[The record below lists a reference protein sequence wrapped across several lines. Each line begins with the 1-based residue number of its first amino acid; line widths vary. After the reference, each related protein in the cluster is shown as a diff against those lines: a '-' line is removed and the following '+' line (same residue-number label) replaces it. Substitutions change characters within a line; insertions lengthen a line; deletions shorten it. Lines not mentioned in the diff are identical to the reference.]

1 MPKSGAGRT
10 RNSYLAHAERREC
23 RAMIRLIGLAVSIG
37 LADSL
42 NPSTIVPALYL
53 ATGDH
58 PRQRVIQFTVGVFV
72 VYFIGGAA
80 IALGPGELLLSLVPH
95 PSHTTRYVLEVI
107 AGVAIVIAGVLLWFH
122 RERLGDREPPD
133 ISGGGKGTWLLGATI
148 TIVELPTAFPYFAVI
163 AAIVGSGLGPV
174 RQLSLLLIFNV
185 CFVLPLLAI
194 VAVLTFGGERTDR
207 LLAAGRDFLQRR
219 WPVVL
224 SVVAVIAG
232 FFVIGLGVTGLTGTR
247 QHVKHITKDLTHK
260 VKP

>member
-1 MPKSGAGRT
+1 
-10 RNSYLAHAERREC
+10 
-23 RAMIRLIGLAVSIG
+23 MIRLIGLAVSIG

-58 PRQRVIQFTVGVFV
+58 PRERVLEFTVGVFA

-95 PSHTTRYVLEVI
+95 PSHTTRYVLEVVVGVAILI
-107 AGVAIVIAGVLLWFH
+107 AGVVLWFQ
-122 RERLGDREPPD
+122 RGRLGDREPPD
-133 ISGGGKGTWLLGATI
+133 ISAGGRGTWLLGATI

-163 AAIVGSGLGPV
+163 AAIIGSGLGPI
-174 RQLSLLLIFNV
+174 RQLSLLLIFNL
-185 CFVLPLLAI
+185 CFVSPLLAI

-224 SVVAVIAG
+224 SVVAVVAG
-232 FFVIGLGVTGLTGTR
+232 LFVIGLGVTGLTGTR
-247 QHVKHITKDLTHK
+247 SHVKHITKDLTHD

>member
-1 MPKSGAGRT
+1 
-10 RNSYLAHAERREC
+10 
-23 RAMIRLIGLAVSIG
+23 MIEV
-37 LADSL
+37 
-42 NPSTIVPALYL
+42 V
-53 ATGDH
+53 
-58 PRQRVIQFTVGVFV
+58 VGVG
-72 VYFIGGAA
+72 I
-80 IALGPGELLLSLVPH
+80 L
-95 PSHTTRYVLEVI
+95 
-107 AGVAIVIAGVLLWFH
+107 IAGVLLWYH
-122 RERLGDREPPD
+122 RGRLGEREPPD
-133 ISGGGKGTWLLGATI
+133 ISAGGRGTWLLGATI

-174 RQLSLLLIFNV
+174 RQLTLLLIFNV

-224 SVVAVIAG
+224 SVVAVVAG
-232 FFVIGLGVTGLTGTR
+232 VFVIGLGVTGLTGTR

>member
-1 MPKSGAGRT
+1 
-10 RNSYLAHAERREC
+10 
-23 RAMIRLIGLAVSIG
+23 MIRLIGLAVSIG

-58 PRQRVIQFTVGVFV
+58 PRERVIQFTVGVFV
-72 VYFIGGAA
+72 VYFVGGAA

-95 PSHTTRYVLEVI
+95 PSHTTRYVLEVV
-107 AGVAIVIAGVLLWFH
+107 AGAAIVIAGVFLWFH
-122 RERLGDREPPD
+122 RTSLGEREPPD
-133 ISGGGKGTWLLGATI
+133 ISGGGRGTWLLGATI

-163 AAIVGSGLGPV
+163 AAIVGSGIGPA
-174 RQLSLLLIFNV
+174 RELSLLLIFNV
-185 CFVLPLLAI
+185 CFILPLLAI

-224 SVVAVIAG
+224 SVVAVVAG
-232 FFVIGLGVTGLTGTR
+232 AFVIGLGITGLTGTR
-247 QHVKHITKDLTHK
+247 QHVKHITKDLTHE

>member
-1 MPKSGAGRT
+1 
-10 RNSYLAHAERREC
+10 
-23 RAMIRLIGLAVSIG
+23 MIRLIGLAVSIG

-53 ATGDH
+53 ATGEQ
-58 PRQRVIQFTVGVFV
+58 PRQRVVEFTVGVFA
-72 VYFIGGAA
+72 VYFVGGAA
-80 IALGPGELLLSLVPH
+80 VALGPGQLLLSLVPH
-95 PSHTTRYVLEVI
+95 PSQTTRYVIEVVAGAAILI
-107 AGVAIVIAGVLLWFH
+107 AGVVLWLH
-122 RERLGDREPPD
+122 RQRLGDRDPPD
-133 ISGGGKGTWLLGATI
+133 ISVGGRGAWLLGATI

-163 AAIVGSGLGPV
+163 AAIVGSGLNPA

-194 VAVLTFGGERTDR
+194 IAVLTFGGDRTDR

-224 SVVAVIAG
+224 AVVAVVAG
-232 FFVIGLGVTGLTGTR
+232 LFVIALGVTGLTNTR
-247 QHVKHITKDLTHK
+247 QHVKRITHDLTEH

>member
-1 MPKSGAGRT
+1 MP
-10 RNSYLAHAERREC
+10 
-23 RAMIRLIGLAVSIG
+23 AMIRLIGLAISVG

-58 PRQRVIQFTVGVFV
+58 PRERVIEFTIGVFA

-95 PSHTTRYVLEVI
+95 PSHTTRYVIEVAAGAAILI
-107 AGVAIVIAGVLLWFH
+107 AGVVLWFH
-122 RERLGDREPPD
+122 RERLGDRKPPD
-133 ISGGGKGTWLLGATI
+133 ISGGGRGTLLLGATI

-163 AAIVGSGLGPV
+163 AAIVGSGLSPF
-174 RQLSLLLIFNV
+174 RQLFLLLIFNV
-185 CFVLPLLAI
+185 CFILPLLAI
-194 VAVLTFGGERTDR
+194 VAVLTFGGDRTDR

-232 FFVIGLGVTGLTGTR
+232 LFVIGLGVTGLTNSR
-247 QHVKHITKDLTHK
+247 RHVKHITHELTERVH
-260 VKP
+260 P

>member
-1 MPKSGAGRT
+1 
-10 RNSYLAHAERREC
+10 
-23 RAMIRLIGLAVSIG
+23 MIRLIGLAVSIG

-58 PRQRVIQFTVGVFV
+58 PRQRVFQFTVGVFA

-80 IALGPGELLLSLVPH
+80 IALGPGQLLLSLVPH
-95 PSHTTRYVLEVI
+95 PNHTTRYVIEVVVG
-107 AGVAIVIAGVLLWFH
+107 AGILIAGVLLWYH
-122 RERLGDREPPD
+122 RRRLGEREPPD
-133 ISGGGKGTWLLGATI
+133 IGAGGRGTWLLGATI

-174 RQLSLLLIFNV
+174 RQLTLLLIFNV

-224 SVVAVIAG
+224 SVVAVVAG
-232 FFVIGLGVTGLTGTR
+232 LFVIGLGVTGLTGTR

>member
-1 MPKSGAGRT
+1 
-10 RNSYLAHAERREC
+10 
-23 RAMIRLIGLAVSIG
+23 MIRLIGLAVSIG

-53 ATGDH
+53 ATGEH
-58 PRQRVIQFTVGVFV
+58 PRQRVIQFTVGVFA

-80 IALGPGELLLSLVPH
+80 VALGPGELLLSLVPH
-95 PSHTTRYVLEVI
+95 PSHTTRYVLEVV
-107 AGVAIVIAGVLLWFH
+107 AGAAILIGGVFLWFH
-122 RERLGDREPPD
+122 RTRLGEREPPD
-133 ISGGGKGTWLLGATI
+133 ISGGGRGTWLLGATI

-174 RQLSLLLIFNV
+174 RQLTLLLVFNV

-207 LLAAGRDFLQRR
+207 LLASGRDFLQRR

-232 FFVIGLGVTGLTGTR
+232 VFVIGLGVTGLTGTR
-247 QHVKHITKDLTHK
+247 QHVKHITQDLSRD

>member
-1 MPKSGAGRT
+1 
-10 RNSYLAHAERREC
+10 
-23 RAMIRLIGLAVSIG
+23 MIRLIGLAVSIG

-58 PRQRVIQFTVGVFV
+58 PRQRVFQFTVGVFV

-80 IALGPGELLLSLVPH
+80 IALGPGQLLLSLVPH
-95 PSHTTRYVLEVI
+95 PSHTTRYVIEVVVG
-107 AGVAIVIAGVLLWFH
+107 AGILIAGVLLWYH
-122 RERLGDREPPD
+122 RGRLGEREPPD
-133 ISGGGKGTWLLGATI
+133 IGAGGRGTWLLGATI

-174 RQLSLLLIFNV
+174 RQLTLLLIFNV
-185 CFVLPLLAI
+185 SFVLPLLAI

-224 SVVAVIAG
+224 SVVAVVAG
-232 FFVIGLGVTGLTGTR
+232 LFVIGLGVTGLTGTR
-247 QHVKHITKDLTHK
+247 QHVKRITKDLTHK

>member
-1 MPKSGAGRT
+1 
-10 RNSYLAHAERREC
+10 
-23 RAMIRLIGLAVSIG
+23 MIRLIGLAVSIG

-53 ATGDH
+53 ATGEH
-58 PRQRVIQFTVGVFV
+58 PRQRVIQFTVGVFA
-72 VYFIGGAA
+72 VYFVGGAA
-80 IALGPGELLLSLVPH
+80 IALGPGQLLLSLVPH
-95 PSHTTRYVLEVI
+95 PSNTTRYVIELVVGVGVLI
-107 AGVAIVIAGVLLWFH
+107 AGALLWYH
-122 RERLGDREPPD
+122 RERLAQREPPD
-133 ISGGGKGTWLLGATI
+133 ISAGGRGTWLLGATI

-163 AAIVGSGLGPV
+163 AAIVGSGLGTV

-185 CFVLPLLAI
+185 CFVSPLLAI

-224 SVVAVIAG
+224 SVVAVVAG

-247 QHVKHITKDLTHK
+247 QHVKHITKDLTDK